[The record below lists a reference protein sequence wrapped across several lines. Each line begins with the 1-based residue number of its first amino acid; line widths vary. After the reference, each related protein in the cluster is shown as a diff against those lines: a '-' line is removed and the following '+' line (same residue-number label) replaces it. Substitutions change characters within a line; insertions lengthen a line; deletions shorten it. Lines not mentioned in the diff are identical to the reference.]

1 MGKRKDLS
9 PRKKGQISV
18 LLEVRGLK
26 QKDIAK
32 RLNVST
38 QTVSSVKKAL
48 DLGRKIDASRK
59 GNCGRKRKT
68 SPRLD
73 RKIKAMALK
82 NRRATCKTLSMDLA
96 KQGDIVSRRTINNR
110 LLEVGLKSYR
120 PRQKPRLTE
129 KMKQA
134 RYQWAVQH
142 ETWTSED
149 WSKVR
154 LH

>member
-1 MGKRKDLS
+1 M
-9 PRKKGQISV
+9 
-18 LLEVRGLK
+18 
-26 QKDIAK
+26 
-32 RLNVST
+32 
-38 QTVSSVKKAL
+38 
-48 DLGRKIDASRK
+48 DLGRKIDTSRK

-68 SPRLD
+68 TPRLD
-73 RKIKAMALK
+73 RTIKAMALK
-82 NRRATCKTLSMDLA
+82 DRRASCKKLSMDLA
-96 KQGDIVSRRTINNR
+96 KQGNILSRRTIKY
-110 LLEVGLKSYR
+110 LLKQGLKAYR

-154 LH
+154 